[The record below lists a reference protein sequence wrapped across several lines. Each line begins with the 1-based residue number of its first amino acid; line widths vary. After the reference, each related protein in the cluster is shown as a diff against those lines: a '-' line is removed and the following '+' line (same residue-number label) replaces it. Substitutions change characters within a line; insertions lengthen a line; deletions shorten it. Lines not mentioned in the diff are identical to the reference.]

1 MSRMDTMSLQFHE
14 WLLFNTKWALFSY
27 IMERTSYILMR
38 WDWWWWWCLHCTRP
52 THFVGFF

>member
-38 WDWWWWWCLHCTRP
+38 WDWWWWWCLHCT
-52 THFVGFF
+52 